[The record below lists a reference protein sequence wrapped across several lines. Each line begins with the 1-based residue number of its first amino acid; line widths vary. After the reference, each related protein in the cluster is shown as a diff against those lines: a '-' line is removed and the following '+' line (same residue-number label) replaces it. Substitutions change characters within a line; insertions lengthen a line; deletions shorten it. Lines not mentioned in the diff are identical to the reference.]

1 MKDFTIPIRG
11 KVQVVLVQVAKGAL
25 ACNGFRVQNIMPALG
40 LNFDQVARVIDQTA
54 NGNLATATGE
64 LWLEEF
70 FWGVEKRMLS
80 LFNGAR
86 LEGRRIYDG
95 ERAAAHW
102 AEQGHRFK
110 GIYFRLLEAESKVSQ
125 NKLPEIRALES
136 AIKTAAEIVQAC
148 RGSHELFI

>member
-1 MKDFTIPIRG
+1 
-11 KVQVVLVQVAKGAL
+11 
-25 ACNGFRVQNIMPALG
+25 MPALG

-70 FWGVEKRMLS
+70 FAGVEKRMLS
-80 LFNGAR
+80 LYNGAR

-102 AEQGHRFK
+102 AEQRHRFE

>member
-1 MKDFTIPIRG
+1 
-11 KVQVVLVQVAKGAL
+11 VLVQVAKSAL
-25 ACNGFRVQNIMPALG
+25 ACNGFGVQNIMPALG

-70 FWGVEKRMLS
+70 FAGVEKRVLS
-80 LFNGAR
+80 LYNGAR

>member
-1 MKDFTIPIRG
+1 M
-11 KVQVVLVQVAKGAL
+11 LVQVAKGAL
-25 ACNGFRVQNIMPALG
+25 ACNVFGVQNIMPALG
-40 LNFDQVARVIDQTA
+40 LNFDQVARVIDETA

-70 FWGVEKRMLS
+70 FGRVERRMLS
-80 LFNGAR
+80 LYNGAR
-86 LEGRRIYDG
+86 LEGRRIYDA

-102 AEQGHRFK
+102 EEQRHHFE

-125 NKLPEIRALES
+125 NKLPEIRTLES
-136 AIKTAAEIVQAC
+136 AINTAAQIVRSC